1 MINQADRNQQVTAP
15 MLEHRAERHHDPG
28 DEMPDVMSPQE
39 LADFWGIH
47 VQTIRRDIKKGA
59 LKAFRLPGGD
69 IRIRRSDARR
79 YGRPIE

>member
-1 MINQADRNQQVTAP
+1 MIIRPDRTQQVDPET
-15 MLEHRAERHHDPG
+15 LTYRADPRGEVG
-28 DEMPDVMSPQE
+28 DEMPAVMAPQE
-39 LADFWGIH
+39 LADFWRIH

-69 IRIRRSDARR
+69 IRIRRSDAIR